1 MNAVNNLLEKGN
13 WYGTCDPRGD
23 IASLRAAL
31 AEASAE
37 TDIALII
44 TELFKLGDFAAKAMF
59 IQQMNTTKNEGLM
72 NAYIRLF
79 CLVASHQDLM
89 KVENL
94 AFLSDLSE
102 QNADTF
108 ASSAVHT
115 LSYEAVPYLLAMLDE
130 WEDTNVEETIRNA
143 LDIFLNYSDELDEN
157 AAVDEI
163 GQFYLDLMKK
173 VDADQYYYYSTPV
186 FPAPLAK
193 KLIEKSAA
201 SRHEQAPLGTHL
213 IPSLLS
219 VWSGINCPVEYNTVV
234 DDRLLDGVYHYV
246 QALSEMDWEAGVKY
260 FYGHPI
266 I

>member
-1 MNAVNNLLEKGN
+1 MNALNLLEKGN
-13 WYGTCDPRGD
+13 WYGKCNPNGD

-31 AEASAE
+31 AEASTEAD
-37 TDIALII
+37 TAQII
-44 TELFKLGDFAAKAMF
+44 TELFKLGDFAAKEKL
-59 IQQMNTTKNEGLM
+59 IQQMNTTKNENMM
-72 NAYIRLF
+72 NVYIRLF
-79 CLVASHQDLM
+79 CMVASHQDLL
-89 KVENL
+89 KTENL

-102 QNADTF
+102 QNADVF
-108 ASSAVHT
+108 ASYAVQT

-130 WEDTNVEETIRNA
+130 WEDTNVEETIRNS
-143 LDIFLNYSDELDEN
+143 LDIFLNYSDELDED

-193 KLIEKSAA
+193 KLIEKSAV

-213 IPSLLS
+213 IPFLLS
-219 VWSGINCPVEYNTVV
+219 VWSGILCPIEYNTVV

-266 I
+266 V

>member
-1 MNAVNNLLEKGN
+1 MNAVKLLEKGN
-13 WYGTCDPRGD
+13 WYGTCDPNGD

-31 AEASAE
+31 AEASTE
-37 TDIALII
+37 TDTALII
-44 TELFKLGDFAAKAMF
+44 TELFKLGDFSAKDMF
-59 IQQMNTTKNEGLM
+59 IQRMNTTKNESMM
-72 NAYIRLF
+72 NVYIRLF

-130 WEDTNVEETIRNA
+130 WENTNVEDTIRNS
-143 LDIFLNYSDELDEN
+143 LDIFLNYSDELDED

-163 GQFYLDLMKK
+163 GQLYLDLMMK

-186 FPAPLAK
+186 FPGPLAK

-201 SRHEQAPLGTHL
+201 SRQEQAPLGTHL
-213 IPSLLS
+213 FPFLLS
-219 VWSGINCPVEYNTVV
+219 TWSGINCPVEYNTVV

-266 I
+266 V